1 MTKAKTLLKGLLG
14 ATALTALTAGTAFA
28 GGTAAGTTVSNTFT
42 LDYNVG
48 TTPQPPVTGD
58 TPTVFVVDRLIDVN
72 VSPNAGT
79 NVAPGAQ
86 DQPLAFTLQNEGND
100 DQGYVLTAANVAAG
114 DDFDT
119 SGLTIYYV
127 IDANN
132 DGINNDGPP
141 VAYDGT
147 STPDIAPDQL
157 VFITIEGDIPGTAGQ
172 DDTSD
177 ITLLAETAVT
187 GGSGTL
193 VTEDTDGNDNAAV
206 ENVFADAAG
215 DVAGDDA
222 EDGSHSATNT
232 YTVSA
237 ADIEAVKAVD
247 VFAEV
252 PNATNDCAVIPGTPA
267 AQTNDEDDQ
276 YAIPGACVEYTITA
290 TNNGAAAANSIDIAD
305 TLPDNLTFVAA
316 SFTGFEDGTGTPVG
330 SFTTLPTANQD
341 CFATPCVVEFTG
353 GELQD
358 GSTTPTTG
366 VVTIRAIIASSKPNP

>member
-1 MTKAKTLLKGLLG
+1 MTNTKLLLKSLLG
-14 ATALTALTAGTAFA
+14 ATALTALSAGTAFA
-28 GGTAAGTTVSNTFT
+28 GGTAAGTTVTNTFT

-48 TTPQPPVTGD
+48 TTPQTQVTGD
-58 TPTVFVVDRLIDVN
+58 TPTTFVVDRLIDVN
-72 VSPNAGT
+72 VAPNAGT
-79 NVAPGAQ
+79 SVAPGAQ
-86 DQPLAFTLQNEGND
+86 DQPLNFTLTNEGND

-114 DDFDT
+114 DDFDA
-119 SGLTIYYV
+119 SNLVISYV
-127 IDANN
+127 VDTNG
-132 DGINNDGPP
+132 DGINNDGAP
-141 VAYDGT
+141 VAYNGT
-147 STPDIAPDQL
+147 STPDIAPDQI
-157 VFITIEGDIPGTAGQ
+157 VFVTIEGDIPAATQ
-172 DDTSD
+172 DQTSD

-215 DVAGDDA
+215 DVTGDDA

-232 YTVSA
+232 YTVST
-237 ADIEAVKAVD
+237 ADITAEKLVSI
-247 VFAEV
+247 FAEV

-267 AQTNDEDDQ
+267 PQTNDQDDQ

-290 TNNGAAAANSIDIAD
+290 TNTGAAAANSIDIAD

-316 SFTGFEDGTGTPVG
+316 SATGFLDGASAPAG

-341 CFATPCVVEFTG
+341 CFATPCVVEYTG

-358 GSTTPTTG
+358 GSGTPTTG
-366 VVTIRAIIASSKPNP
+366 VVTIRAILASSKP